1 MTIEELINK
10 HSLFV
15 EITVDFSDGAYPMY
29 DCTVID
35 LATCE
40 KHPVVGFDRYM
51 YPQALKYCIEA
62 AEKIIKER
70 GNKKVCQYYEL
81 CKKIGV
87 LNKDV
92 KQCPTSCIDYE
103 M

>member
-10 HSLFV
+10 HNLFV

-40 KHPVVGFDRYM
+40 KRPVVGFDRYM
-51 YPQALKYCIEA
+51 YHQALKYGIEA
-62 AEKIIKER
+62 AEKIIKE
-70 GNKKVCQYYEL
+70 KTK
-81 CKKIGV
+81 
-87 LNKDV
+87 
-92 KQCPTSCIDYE
+92 
-103 M
+103 